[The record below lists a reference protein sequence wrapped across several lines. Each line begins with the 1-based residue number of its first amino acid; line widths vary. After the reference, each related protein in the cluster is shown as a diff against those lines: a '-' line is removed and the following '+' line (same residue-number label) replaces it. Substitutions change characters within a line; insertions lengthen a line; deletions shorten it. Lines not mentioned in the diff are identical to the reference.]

1 MRVLQRSR
9 MCSNGAGCL
18 GNSTSVYRMGRIDR
32 GMTTQEKVPTTVS
45 TTRTASAVTAVP
57 DGAAFLPQT
66 RKFTV
71 AEYYRMAEVG
81 ILKSDERVELIEGEI
96 LVMPP
101 IGPEYAN
108 NVDEYIDV
116 FAQYAQDRF
125 RIRIQNPVRLSDESE
140 PEPDV
145 ALLRRRPEGYGAAH
159 PTPADVL
166 LVIEVAHSSLE
177 YDRNIK
183 AHIYGRSGVPETWVR
198 NLPEDCIERFT
209 EPGADGYTQ
218 HTIHRRGET
227 LTPVSMPDLELT
239 VADLLP
245 ARPPSGS

>member
-1 MRVLQRSR
+1 
-9 MCSNGAGCL
+9 
-18 GNSTSVYRMGRIDR
+18 
-32 GMTTQEKVPTTVS
+32 MTTQAKVPAATS
-45 TTRTASAVTAVP
+45 APAIAEIPMGTASP
-57 DGAAFLPQT
+57 PYR

-71 AEYYRMAEVG
+71 DEYYRMAEVG
-81 ILKSDERVELIEGEI
+81 ILERDERVELIEGEI
-96 LVMPP
+96 IVMPP
-101 IGPEYAN
+101 IGPAHAWDVDYLHEVLVRYAVGRYYVRN
-108 NVDEYIDV
+108 
-116 FAQYAQDRF
+116 
-125 RIRIQNPVRLSDESE
+125 QNPVRLSDESE

-145 ALLRRRPEGYGAAH
+145 ALLRRCPEGYGAAH

-166 LVIEVAHSSLE
+166 LVIEVADSSLE

-209 EPGADGYTQ
+209 EPGPDGYAQ

-227 LTPVSMPDLELT
+227 LTPVVLPDLELA

-245 ARPPSGS
+245 ARPHSGS

>member
-1 MRVLQRSR
+1 
-9 MCSNGAGCL
+9 
-18 GNSTSVYRMGRIDR
+18 
-32 GMTTQEKVPTTVS
+32 MTTQAKVPAATPAPAIAKIPNG
-45 TTRTASAVTAVP
+45 TASP
-57 DGAAFLPQT
+57 PHK
-66 RKFTV
+66 RMFTV

-81 ILKSDERVELIEGEI
+81 ILQRDERVELIEGEI
-96 LVMPP
+96 IVMPP
-101 IGPEYAN
+101 IGPEHAWDVDYLHEVLVRYAVGRYYVRN
-108 NVDEYIDV
+108 
-116 FAQYAQDRF
+116 
-125 RIRIQNPVRLSDESE
+125 QNPVRLGDDTE

-166 LVIEVAHSSLE
+166 LVIEVADSSLE

-209 EPGADGYTQ
+209 EPGADGYAR

-227 LTPVSMPDLELT
+227 LKPVSMPDLELA

-245 ARPPSGS
+245 ARPLSVSDPTA

>member
-1 MRVLQRSR
+1 
-9 MCSNGAGCL
+9 
-18 GNSTSVYRMGRIDR
+18 
-32 GMTTQEKVPTTVS
+32 MTTQAKVPTEVS
-45 TTRTASAVTAVP
+45 TTPTAPAVAAVP

-81 ILKSDERVELIEGEI
+81 ILKPDERVELIEGEI
-96 LVMPP
+96 IVMPP
-101 IGPEYAN
+101 IGPEHAN

-116 FAQYAQDRF
+116 FAQYARDRF

-159 PTPADVL
+159 PTPSDVL

-209 EPGADGYTQ
+209 EPGPEGYAQ
-218 HTIHRRGET
+218 HTVHRRGET
-227 LTPVSMPDLELT
+227 LTPVSMPDLELA
-239 VADLLP
+239 VANLLP
-245 ARPPSGS
+245 RPPASTA

>member
-1 MRVLQRSR
+1 
-9 MCSNGAGCL
+9 
-18 GNSTSVYRMGRIDR
+18 
-32 GMTTQEKVPTTVS
+32 MTTQAKVPTAVS
-45 TTRTASAVTAVP
+45 TDITGAVAMAVP

-96 LVMPP
+96 IVMPP
-101 IGPEYAN
+101 IGPEHAW
-108 NVDEYIDV
+108 NVDLTNEILVRHALERYYV
-116 FAQYAQDRF
+116 
-125 RIRIQNPVRLSDESE
+125 RIQNPVRLSDLSE

-177 YDRNIK
+177 YDRGIK

-209 EPGADGYTQ
+209 EPGPDGYAQ
-218 HTIHRRGET
+218 HTVHRRGET
-227 LTPVSMPDLELT
+227 LVPVSMPDLELA

-245 ARPPSGS
+245 RPPASTT